1 MNWNDQKDN
10 RYIFTVSELNNS
22 AKKTL
27 ENSFSDIWI
36 KGEISNFKS
45 YPSGHWYFTLKD
57 EESQI
62 QCVMFK
68 FKNSLLNFI
77 PKEGD
82 EFIALGS
89 ASMYLARGN
98 YQFQVESL
106 EKDGIGRL
114 YEEYE
119 KLKTRLTNQ
128 GLFDE
133 SNKLEIPSY
142 PQKIG
147 LITSEKGAVLQ
158 DIKNVLN
165 RRAPSIEVNLFSSLV
180 QGEEAEQSI
189 LKNLNLINKIQPQY
203 KYDLLV
209 FARGGGSIEDLWVFN
224 SEKIALAI
232 SKLNIP
238 TISAIGHET
247 DFTICDFVCDLRAP
261 TPSGAA
267 EIISSEIFQFP
278 NSLENYEK
286 FLNKVFFNNLN
297 FLNQE
302 VKNLSQRIINPK
314 NKINENILKL
324 DESTLRLHNSFS
336 SGFNKIR
343 EIINFSKRTIDLLN
357 PSSNLARFKENIN
370 DNLSKIE
377 ALYSK
382 HLNEKQNLITSYS
395 SQIEQLSPFNVLERG
410 YSIVRNKKGVVVK
423 SKDDISMEDKIS
435 ITSAKIS
442 YEADITNINND

>member
-68 FKNSLLNFI
+68 FKNSSLNFI

-106 EKDGIGRL
+106 EKDGIGKL

-119 KLKTRLTNQ
+119 KLKTRLNNQ

-142 PQKIG
+142 PQKIA

-180 QGEEAEQSI
+180 QGQEAEQSI
-189 LKNLNLINKIQPQY
+189 LHNLNLIKEIQPQY

-224 SEKIALAI
+224 SEKIAIPYAI
-232 SKLNIP
+232 IPIIITTILLIATGFPLN
-238 TISAIGHET
+238 
-247 DFTICDFVCDLRAP
+247 L
-261 TPSGAA
+261 
-267 EIISSEIFQFP
+267 
-278 NSLENYEK
+278 
-286 FLNKVFFNNLN
+286 FLNRDLYKRSSVTAEEDTKSCESAVDIIAETAPEIKRPAITGCIKYF
-297 FLNQE
+297 
-302 VKNLSQRIINPK
+302 VKIGIAFSASTVKKNDGPKCRRATNPTK
-314 NKINENILKL
+314 NAPMIAGKAHAIAILL
-324 DESTLRLHNSFS
+324 ASLISFEL
-336 SGFNKIR
+336 FIA
-343 EIINFSKRTIDLLN
+343 I
-357 PSSNLARFKENIN
+357 
-370 DNLSKIE
+370 
-377 ALYSK
+377 
-382 HLNEKQNLITSYS
+382 NLIK
-395 SQIEQLSPFNVLERG
+395 R
-410 YSIVRNKKGVVVK
+410 
-423 SKDDISMEDKIS
+423 
-435 ITSAKIS
+435 
-442 YEADITNINND
+442 

>member
-1 MNWNDQKDN
+1 MDWNDQKDN
-10 RYIFTVSELNNS
+10 RYVFTVSELNNS
-22 AKKTL
+22 AKKSL
-27 ENSFSDIWI
+27 ESSFSDIWI

-77 PKEGD
+77 PKEGE

-106 EKDGIGRL
+106 EKDGIGKL

-119 KLKTRLTNQ
+119 KLKTRLSNE

-133 SNKLEIPSY
+133 SIKSEIPHY
-142 PQKIG
+142 PQKIA

-165 RRAPSIEVNLFSSLV
+165 RRAPNIEVNLFPSFV
-180 QGEEAEQSI
+180 QGKEAEQSI
-189 LKNLNLINKIQPQY
+189 LKNIKLINQIQSKY
-203 KYDLLV
+203 KYDLLIL
-209 FARGGGSIEDLWVFN
+209 ARGGGSIEDLWVFN

-267 EIISSEIFQFP
+267 EIISSEIFQISS
-278 NSLENYEK
+278 SLESFEK
-286 FLNKVFFNNLN
+286 FLSKIFLNNLN
-297 FLNQE
+297 LLNQE
-302 VKNLSQRIINPK
+302 IKNLNQRITNPM
-314 NKINENILKL
+314 NRINENILKL
-324 DESTLRLHNSFS
+324 DESILRLHNSFLN
-336 SGFNKIR
+336 GFSKIK
-343 EIINFSKRTIDLLN
+343 EIINFSKRSIDLLN
-357 PSSNLARFKENIN
+357 PKSKLDRFRENIE
-370 DNLSKIE
+370 DNFSTIE
-377 ALYSK
+377 TLYSK
-382 HLNEKQNLITSYS
+382 NLKEKQNLITSYS

-410 YSIVRNKKGVVVK
+410 YSIVRNNKGVVVK
-423 SKDDISMEDKIS
+423 SKDDISLKDKIS
-435 ITSAKIS
+435 ITSAKVS
-442 YEADITNINND
+442 YEADISNIKDD